1 MFTGIIQD
9 IGNVVR
15 IRQLK
20 GDLRLCV
27 RLDQISPD
35 DIALGDSVAVNGA
48 CLTVV
53 NIDGAE
59 LDFDVSKESLAN
71 TNIAAWTTGTGVNL
85 ELALL
90 PTTRLG
96 GHLVSGHVDGLATI
110 TRIEEDARSRRIEF
124 ECPQML
130 RRFIARKGSV
140 TIDGISLTINDI
152 SDTGFGVNIVPHT
165 LQVTTLGMRSEG
177 DRVHIE
183 VDQIAR
189 YLEQLLISGE
199 AGRDG
204 LKDESIR
211 EKLVSSGFIR

>member
-1 MFTGIIQD
+1 
-9 IGNVVR
+9 
-15 IRQLK
+15 
-20 GDLRLCV
+20 
-27 RLDQISPD
+27 
-35 DIALGDSVAVNGA
+35 
-48 CLTVV
+48 
-53 NIDGAE
+53 
-59 LDFDVSKESLAN
+59 
-71 TNIAAWTTGTGVNL
+71 
-85 ELALL
+85 
-90 PTTRLG
+90 
-96 GHLVSGHVDGLATI
+96 
-110 TRIEEDARSRRIEF
+110 
-124 ECPQML
+124 ML
-130 RRFIARKGSV
+130 HRFIARKGSV